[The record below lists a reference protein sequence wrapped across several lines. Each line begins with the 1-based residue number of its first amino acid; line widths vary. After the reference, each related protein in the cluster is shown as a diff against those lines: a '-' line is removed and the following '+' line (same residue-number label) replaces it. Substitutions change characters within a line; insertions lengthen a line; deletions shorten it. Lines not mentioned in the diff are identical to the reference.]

1 MARKRSVMIWLV
13 AAVNVLFGGMIAIGN
28 TVEVV
33 RGTTFGG
40 MPVDATAGFL
50 GMAGAIF
57 ALLLLLGGV
66 GTWRVEPY
74 GRKLSLI
81 AAAGLLLANV
91 FAVIL
96 LDLPLSFL
104 AVGGLYPLIL
114 LIVFNLPSWRRT
126 FAADRA
132 IE

>member
-13 AAVNVLFGGMIAIGN
+13 AVVNIVFGGMLAIGN

-33 RGTTFGG
+33 SGTTFSG
-40 MPVDATAGFL
+40 MQVNATAGVL

-57 ALLLLLGGV
+57 AFLLLLGGV

-81 AAAGLLLANV
+81 AATGLLLANV
-91 FAVIL
+91 LALIL
-96 LDLPLSFL
+96 LDIPLSFL

-114 LIVFNLPSWRRT
+114 LIVFNLPAWRRK
-126 FAADRA
+126 FAADGA
-132 IE
+132 MA

>member
-1 MARKRSVMIWLV
+1 MAQKRSATIWLV
-13 AAVNVLFGGMIAIGN
+13 AAVNVILGGMIAIGN

-33 RGTTFGG
+33 RGTTFSG
-40 MPVDATAGFL
+40 MSVNATAGIL

-57 ALLLLLGGV
+57 ALVLLLGGI
-66 GTWRVEPY
+66 GTWQVEPY

-81 AAAGLLLANV
+81 AAAGLLLANMI
-91 FAVIL
+91 AVIL
-96 LDLPLSFL
+96 LDLPLSYL
-104 AVGGLYPLIL
+104 VVGGLYPLIL

>member
-1 MARKRSVMIWLV
+1 MARKRNAMIGLV
-13 AAVNVLFGGMIAIGN
+13 AAVNIILGGMIAIGN

-40 MPVDATAGFL
+40 IPVNATAGIL
-50 GMAGAIF
+50 GTAGAIF
-57 ALLLLLGGV
+57 ALLLLLGGI

-104 AVGGLYPLIL
+104 PVGGLYPLIRL
-114 LIVFNLPSWRRT
+114 VVFNLPSWRRT
-126 FAADRA
+126 FAAYGA
-132 IE
+132 IV